1 VADNDQPGARRVINQ
16 LKRALVV
23 RLILVGFLVAA
34 GVLYALVFTVVHE
47 GVAYEALHSIAEAL
61 LVAVVLGVAGDLYLK
76 FRLAEDSVRRGV
88 QAAISETFGFL
99 DPAQPSALQA
109 AVKEFASARLFAR
122 STRWTLVFDWEDR
135 EAQILGIRLSVEN
148 NGLSLHDDG
157 YLPDSELWALQSTM
171 SYKTKYLKYSL
182 HCPDCEISV
191 DETETTLEA
200 YLDPQDNRLVLDQV
214 KLLRDRL
221 GSSGRIAYGK
231 SFNSGR
237 ATQMYRHAWG
247 HVPLMHSN
255 FEIECSLAIDG
266 GALDDLKIAVFQP
279 KSGSSEQEWHFIG
292 REAANKPMR
301 RVWRNVTPGQATIVS
316 WGLVDSEAK
325 RVMPMARPR
334 GEDRR

>member
-1 VADNDQPGARRVINQ
+1 VGEALAGNDQPGARRVDNQ
-16 LKRALVV
+16 PKRAFVV
-23 RLILVGFLVAA
+23 RWILVGFLVAS
-34 GVLYALVFTVVHE
+34 GVLYSLVFTVVHE

-61 LVAVVLGVAGDLYLK
+61 LVAVVLGVAGDLYLR

-99 DPAQPSALQA
+99 DPAQPAALQA
-109 AVKEFASARLFAR
+109 AVKEFASARLFDR

-171 SYKTKYLKYSL
+171 SYKTKYLK
-182 HCPDCEISV
+182 
-191 DETETTLEA
+191 
-200 YLDPQDNRLVLDQV
+200 DNRLVLDQV

-325 RVMPMARPR
+325 RVMPMARPQDVDQR
-334 GEDRR
+334 